1 MVDTLRLLVAV
12 VVTAAM
18 TDDRR
23 GCVVMLQRSYA
34 SEGKCLRKI
43 GVDAGD
49 HAQWLHDRERSL
61 NRRTRLLS
69 K

>member
-1 MVDTLRLLVAV
+1 
-12 VVTAAM
+12 
-18 TDDRR
+18 
-23 GCVVMLQRSYA
+23 MLQRSYA